1 MNSTDTKASQRPL
14 LEKLLFGS
22 LILLFMN
29 SGYLAA
35 FAHASL
41 FYLLNVFLHVG
52 LGIFVL
58 VLVLWHGLT
67 FLREETPKGNDIAR
81 YFGYLGYWLL
91 LAGMGIGVYLTVA
104 GVHSWNEWLL
114 AVHVIG
120 CLLAIVLLIKAI
132 RNIGHQISISNPIN
146 TAGRLLMVFAVISL
160 CLPMLAQVADFV
172 FPDDDGIPENPE
184 IAPFTLADLAMDGE
198 SGPFFASAAAT
209 AAKDTMITDFLNDS
223 KTCGESGCHTE
234 IYEQWRSSA
243 HSFSAFQSLWYKP
256 AYAAVQQQAGKAAA
270 QWCAGCH
277 TPALLLAG
285 AAGKPPEQQEQH
297 AQAHAAIGCTAC
309 HGVRRVNSTLGQG
322 NYVMGLP
329 GLFSLASSE
338 NALLR
343 RIYAWFV
350 HLDPAPHRET
360 YMKPVLTNGASEF
373 CSTCHKSAVDYP
385 LNQGRWLQVMND
397 YDSWQN
403 SGYSRQAVRDFY
415 RPAVKQTCTDCHM
428 ARVPSQDAGAT
439 DGKAPDHRFLG
450 ANTALPVWRGDAAQL
465 AATEA
470 FLQDNKITVDIFAA
484 SLTPTPAAKRPE
496 PDSSSAAP
504 PAPIETRI
512 APATLCGDQ
521 EAFWHMAPGMQSLAP
536 QSAVIAPINRQD
548 VAVHPGESVR
558 IDVVVRSRNLGH
570 NFPAGASDMAEA
582 WVEFLAVDN
591 HGQVICWSGGT
602 DGHVNGR
609 IDPTAHLFG
618 AAMVDSLGRRIYH
631 FESWK
636 AAGASF
642 VNLLPPNSAEVIRY
656 RFTIPPSSGE
666 QIRLIAKVNYR
677 KIQTASLPLAGTEN
691 DPPTSLP
698 TGRPLP
704 VIQMARA
711 EATLRVDYNLM
722 RHQSYM
728 ESYVPADKE
737 RWNDYGI
744 GLLRQND
751 LAGAERAFLSGSV
764 RAPLEH
770 NPWINL
776 GIVWMKSG
784 KVAQAKTALRHA
796 LSIAPSSS
804 RGRYFLS
811 LAYKAEGDYEAALDE
826 LKEAIDNHDDDRGM
840 HLEMGRL
847 HYLRQ
852 DYSRAIRSLRRA
864 LRIDPE
870 NATAYFYLKECYTA
884 QGEPEEAE
892 QMNRLYLRFRKDE
905 SMEQLQ
911 QAARLTAPWL
921 EAEPQAYHEHR
932 SAEFKFWNSSAAS
945 ATNGHDE

>member
-1 MNSTDTKASQRPL
+1 MNSTDTKAAQRPL

-22 LILLFMN
+22 LILLFLN

-35 FAHASL
+35 FSHASL
-41 FYLLNVFLHVG
+41 FHLINVFLHVG

-104 GVHSWNEWLL
+104 GVHRWNEWLVG
-114 AVHVIG
+114 VHSIG

-146 TAGRLLMVFAVISL
+146 TAGRLLMVFAVVSL
-160 CLPMLAQVADFV
+160 CLPLLAQVFGLI
-172 FPDDDGIPENPE
+172 FPEDDGLPKNPAA
-184 IAPFTLADLAMDGE
+184 APATLAGLAMGGE
-198 SGPFFASAAAT
+198 SGPFFASAAAST
-209 AAKDTMITDFLNDS
+209 VQDTLATSFLNDS
-223 KTCGESGCHTE
+223 KTCGQAGCHVE
-234 IYEQWRSSA
+234 IYKQWQSSA
-243 HSFSAFQSLWYKP
+243 HSFSALQSLWYKP
-256 AYAAVQQQAGKAAA
+256 AYAAVQQQAGNAAA

-285 AAGKPPEQQEQH
+285 AADLSPAQQEQH

-309 HGVRRVNSTLGQG
+309 HGVVRVSSTLGQG
-322 NYVMGLP
+322 NYVMGTP
-329 GLFSLASSE
+329 GLFSLADSE
-338 NALLR
+338 NPLLR
-343 RIYAWFV
+343 KLYAWFV
-350 HLDPAPHRET
+350 HLDPQPHREA
-360 YMKPVLTNGASEF
+360 YRKPVLTTGASEF
-373 CSTCHKSAVDYP
+373 CSTCHKAAVDHP
-385 LNQGRWLQVMND
+385 LKPGGWLEVMND

-415 RPAVKQTCTDCHM
+415 RPKMKQSCIDCHM
-428 ARVPSQDAGAT
+428 ARVPSQDPAAT
-439 DGKAPDHRFLG
+439 DASVPDHRFLG
-450 ANTALPVWRGDAAQL
+450 ANTALAVWRDNPEQL
-465 AATEA
+465 AATRA
-470 FLQDNKITVDIFAA
+470 FLQDGKITVDIFAA
-484 SLTPTPAAKRPE
+484 SLSASLAAAPQTA
-496 PDSSSAAP
+496 DSSGAV
-504 PAPIETRI
+504 PAPIETRV
-512 APATLCGDQ
+512 ASASLCGDQ
-521 EAFWHMAPGMQSLAP
+521 ENFWNLVPGTQPPAPTTAF
-536 QSAVIAPINRQD
+536 IAPIDRQE
-548 VAVHPGESVR
+548 VTVHPGESVR
-558 IDVVVRSRNLGH
+558 IDVVVRSRNIGH
-570 NFPAGASDMAEA
+570 HFPAGAADMAEA
-582 WVEFLAVDN
+582 WVEFLAIDN

-602 DGHVNGR
+602 DGRVNGS
-609 IDPTAHLFG
+609 IDPKAHRFG
-618 AAMVDSLGRRIYH
+618 AALVDSLGRRLYH

-636 AAGASF
+636 AAGVSF
-642 VNLLPPNSAEVIRY
+642 LNLLPPNSAEVIRY

-666 QIRLIAKVNYR
+666 QIRLIATVNYR
-677 KIQTASLPLAGTEN
+677 KIQTASLALLGGGNAEPA
-691 DPPTSLP
+691 PATS
-698 TGRPLP
+698 RPLP

-711 EATLRVDYNLM
+711 EALLHVDYNLM

-751 LAGAERAFLSGSV
+751 LAGAERAFLAGSV

-776 GIVWMKSG
+776 GIVWLKSG
-784 KVAQAKTALRHA
+784 KVVQAKTALQHA

-811 LAYKAEGDYEAALDE
+811 LAWKAEGNYDAALDE
-826 LKEAIDNHDDDRGM
+826 LKEAIDNHEGDRNL

-847 HYLRQ
+847 HFLRQ
-852 DYSRAIRSLRRA
+852 DYSRAIRAFENA
-864 LRIDPE
+864 LRIDPQ

-884 QGEPEEAE
+884 REEAE
-892 QMNRLYLRFRKDE
+892 EAERMNRLYLRFRRDDR
-905 SMEQLQ
+905 MVQLQ
-911 QAARLTAPWL
+911 HAARALEPWL
-921 EAEPQAYHEHR
+921 EGEPQRYHEHG
-932 SAEFKFWNSSAAS
+932 SADLKYWNSSEAD